1 MTLDELNRLP
11 PAQLRESLTQC
22 CGAAAWI
29 EKMMYS
35 FPVDDETAL
44 LNTASLHWHSCS
56 EQDWKEAFTHH
67 PRIGDLAS
75 LQKKFASTAQWA
87 AGEQAGAV
95 NASMEVLQSL
105 AEGNRLY
112 EEKFGYIFI
121 VCATGKPA
129 AEMLQLLNER
139 LQNNAQEEIKTAME
153 EQLKITIIRLKKLL
167 MP

>member
-22 CGAAAWI
+22 CGAASWV

-44 LNTASLHWHSCS
+44 LNAASLHWRSCG

-75 LQKKFASTAQWA
+75 LQQKFASTAQWA
-87 AGEQAGAV
+87 AGEQAGAA
-95 NASMEVLQSL
+95 NASKEVLAAL
-105 AEGNRLY
+105 AEGNHLY

-129 AEMLQLLNER
+129 AEILQLLNER
-139 LQNNAQEEIKTAME
+139 LQNNAREEIKTAME
-153 EQLKITIIRLKKLL
+153 EQLKITIIRLKKIL